1 MAKLYPP
8 VLAGTIPAF
17 SGTSIE
23 VPFSMSRAVSVTEVA
38 GLVLKVK
45 KIGGAILGTVTISG
59 CPNPAKFS
67 VAGLGLAIGEFYK
80 VQLAYISTD
89 REVGFFSTVGI
100 VKYTST
106 PRVIIDGLDPVQ
118 SNNHNYVYT
127 GLYRQANYDEA
138 NGTYMTEAYDT
149 SEKLY
154 SSRFR
159 LYDEN
164 YTLIKDTGDILHN
177 AHGDVSAYEATDT
190 FEFHDDLEIDKP
202 YYIEYI
208 ATTSNGMV
216 VSSPR
221 YKLNQRRL
229 RPMILNAHLEVKNN
243 FDTGAIQ
250 VNLVQD
256 TDELASGLFL
266 LSRSSSRNPNKWEP
280 MKEFAL
286 QSEYP
291 SRILY
296 NDYTVEQGITYRYS
310 LQQYN
315 NHNIYSERRISN
327 SVTADFE
334 DLFLYDG
341 ERQLAVRFNPKV
353 ATFKENKMEQ
363 KTETIGN
370 KYPFIIKN
378 GSVAYKELSISGL
391 ISYQMDEIEQ
401 FMSKDDL
408 ELPYNTFDKKRYS
421 LRDPVTDNIRAE
433 RIFKTEVLSW
443 LNNGGIKL
451 YRSPTEGNFVVRLM
465 NVTTSPMDQ
474 LGRML
479 HTFNCVAYE
488 MAEPTYDSLISF
500 GILEPAINTPQTMR
514 WKTVDLREIAIQ
526 NAQSAN
532 PKDFIQINKG
542 MNLGIESV
550 LEVYS
555 IDFEGLAPGSYFLAG
570 ESELSCQK
578 IFIGSTGS
586 YHYVTENPYTYIA
599 IPAKIGNRFI
609 EYSGNFNFGYKG
621 WVKSSFDLI
630 TDVKI
635 IDVVSHQFIGDAYTR
650 RKGEANIISD
660 LTDIKHSV
668 LAVKYIKL
676 FPREIH
682 PLYYDP
688 VNDFYYLTEKDLA
701 HGGIHYTPEELP
713 AQLNM
718 LHLYKLYHV
727 RGSGL
732 KPESG
737 QSYEDLYLDIKNE
750 DYYLDQSFKETP
762 EFMMENRKY
771 VYIDPYMYYWK
782 RVNNRLNAGENI
794 TNCKIFSINDM
805 ELYNVTIGNDTIN
818 MYDVFYNAYHGFE
831 DVQYISNGP
840 GVIMELGYQMQEST
854 YNFELEDS
862 VLHNRYVELYGNR
875 GKLKNYIAERQKL
888 NASTETVNALLSDFR
903 ALEEDYINQL
913 TDKIQSYREENN
925 LNE

>member
-45 KIGGAILGTVTISG
+45 KIGGATLGTVTISG

-67 VAGLGLAIGEFYK
+67 VASMGLAIGEFYK

-106 PRVIIDGLDPVQ
+106 PRVVIDGLDPIQ

-127 GLYRQANYDEA
+127 GLYRQANYDED
-138 NGTYMTEAYDT
+138 NGTYATEAYDT

-154 SSRFR
+154 SSRFC

-190 FEFHDDLEIDKP
+190 FEFHDDFEIDKP

-266 LSRSSSRNPNKWEP
+266 LSRASSKTPNKWEP

-291 SRILY
+291 NRILY

-353 ATFKENKMEQ
+353 ATFKENKVEQ

-391 ISYQMDEIEQ
+391 ISYQMDAIEQ

-408 ELPYNTFDKKRYS
+408 ELPYNSFDKKRYPM
-421 LRDPVTDNIRAE
+421 RDLITDNIRAE

-443 LNNGGIKL
+443 LNNGGVKL

-465 NVTTSPMDQ
+465 NITTSPMDQ

-514 WKTVDLREIAIQ
+514 WKTVDLREAALK
-526 NAQSAN
+526 NAELPQ
-532 PKDFIQINKG
+532 PKDYIQINIG

-550 LEVYS
+550 LDVHS
-555 IDFEGLAPGSYFLAG
+555 IDFEGLTPGSYFLAG

-586 YHYVTENPYTYIA
+586 YHYVTEIPYTYVA
-599 IPAKIGNRFI
+599 IPAKIGNRVI
-609 EYSGNFNFGYKG
+609 EYSGSFNFGYKG

-630 TDVKI
+630 TDVRI
-635 IDVVSHQFIGDAYTR
+635 IDVVGQQFIGNAYL
-650 RKGEANIISD
+650 RKDKKNILD
-660 LTDIKHSV
+660 YLADIKHSV

-676 FPREIH
+676 FPREIR
-682 PLYYDP
+682 PLYYDEI
-688 VNDFYYLTEKDLA
+688 NNFYYLTEKDVE
-701 HGGIHYTPEELP
+701 HGGIHYTEDNLFE
-713 AQLNM
+713 QLDM
-718 LHLYKLYHV
+718 LHLYKLYRV
-727 RGSGL
+727 R
-732 KPESG
+732 KT
-737 QSYEDLYLDIKNE
+737 YHDINNE

-762 EFMMENRKY
+762 EYIMQGRHY
-771 VYIDPYMYYWK
+771 VYIDPYMYYWRK
-782 RVNNRLNAGENI
+782 INNRLFEGENV
-794 TNCKIFSINDM
+794 THCKVTGVNDM
-805 ELYNVTIGNDTIN
+805 SLYNVTIGNDTIN
-818 MYDVFYNAYHGFE
+818 MYDVFYNVYHGFE
-831 DVQYISNGP
+831 EVQYISNGP
-840 GVIMELGYQMQEST
+840 GVLMELGYQMQEST
-854 YNFELEDS
+854 YNFELEDP
-862 VLHNRYVELYGNR
+862 VLHARYVELYGSK
-875 GKLKNYIAERQKL
+875 GKLKNYIKERQKL
-888 NASTETVNALLSDFR
+888 DTSTETVNALLAEFR

-913 TDKIQSYREENN
+913 TDKIESYREENN

>member
-1 MAKLYPP
+1 MAKLSPP

-45 KIGGAILGTVTISG
+45 KIGGATLGTVTISG

-67 VAGLGLAIGEFYK
+67 IAGMGLAIGEFYK
-80 VQLAYISTD
+80 VQLAYISTN

-106 PRVIIDGLDPVQ
+106 PRVVIDGLDPVQ

-127 GLYRQANYDEA
+127 GLYRQANYDED
-138 NGTYMTEAYDT
+138 NGTYVTEMYDT

-154 SSRFR
+154 SSRFC

-164 YTLIKDTGDILHN
+164 YTLIKDTGDVLHN

-190 FEFHDDLEIDKP
+190 FEFHDDFEIDKP

-229 RPMILNAHLEVKNN
+229 RPMVLNAHLEVKNN

-266 LSRSSSRNPNKWEP
+266 LSRASSKAPNKWEP

-291 SRILY
+291 NRILY

-327 SVTADFE
+327 RVTADFE

-353 ATFKENKMEQ
+353 ATFKENKVEQ

-391 ISYQMDEIEQ
+391 ISYQMDAIEQ

-408 ELPYNTFDKKRYS
+408 ELPYNSFDKKRYPM
-421 LRDPVTDNIRAE
+421 RDLITDNIRAE

-443 LNNGGIKL
+443 LNNGGVKL

-465 NVTTSPMDQ
+465 NITTSPMDQ

-514 WKTVDLREIAIQ
+514 WKTVDLREAALK
-526 NAQSAN
+526 NAELPQ
-532 PKDFIQINKG
+532 PKDYIQINIG

-550 LEVYS
+550 LDVYS
-555 IDFEGLAPGSYFLAG
+555 IDFEGLTPGSYFLAG
-570 ESELSCQK
+570 ASELSCQK

-586 YHYVTENPYTYIA
+586 YHYVAERPYTYVA
-599 IPAKIGNRFI
+599 IPAKIGDKVI
-609 EYSGNFNFGYKG
+609 EYSGSFNFGYKG

-630 TDVKI
+630 TNVKI
-635 IDVVSHQFIGDAYTR
+635 IDVVSHQFIGNAYLR
-650 RKGEANIISD
+650 RKGNINILDD

-676 FPREIH
+676 FPREIR

-688 VNDFYYLTEKDLA
+688 ANDFYYLTEKDLE
-701 HGGIHYTPEELP
+701 HGGIHYTAENLYE
-713 AQLNM
+713 QLNM
-718 LHLYKLYHV
+718 LHLYKLYYV
-727 RGSGL
+727 RGLGPD
-732 KPESG
+732 KN
-737 QSYEDLYLDIKNE
+737 YEDSYLDIKNE

-762 EFMMENRKY
+762 EFIVENRQY
-771 VYIDPYMYYWK
+771 VYIDPYMYYWRK
-782 RVNNRLNAGENI
+782 INNRLYPGEDI
-794 TNCKIFSINDM
+794 THCKVFSINDM

-818 MYDVFYNAYHGFE
+818 MYDVFYNVYHGFE
-831 DVQYISNGP
+831 EVQYISNGP
-840 GVIMELGYQMQEST
+840 GVLMELGYQMQEST
-854 YNFELEDS
+854 YNFELEDP
-862 VLHNRYVELYGNR
+862 VLRSRYTKLYGSK
-875 GKLKNYIAERQKL
+875 GKLKNYIKERQKL
-888 NASTETVNALLSDFR
+888 NTSTETVEALLTEFR
-903 ALEEDYINQL
+903 ILEEDYINQL
-913 TDKIQSYREENN
+913 TDKIESYREENN

>member
-45 KIGGAILGTVTISG
+45 KIGGATLGTVTISG

-67 VAGLGLAIGEFYK
+67 IASMGLAIGEFYK
-80 VQLAYISTD
+80 VQLAYISTN

-106 PRVIIDGLDPVQ
+106 PRVVIDGLDPIQ

-127 GLYRQANYDEA
+127 GLYRQANYDED
-138 NGTYMTEAYDT
+138 NGTYDTELYDT

-154 SSRFR
+154 SSRFC

-164 YTLIKDTGDILHN
+164 YTLIKDTGDVLHN
-177 AHGDVSAYEATDT
+177 AHGDVNAYEATDT
-190 FEFHDDLEIDKP
+190 FEFHDDFEIDKP

-266 LSRSSSRNPNKWEP
+266 LSRASSRTPNKWEP

-291 SRILY
+291 NRILY
-296 NDYTVEQGITYRYS
+296 NDYTVEQGITYHYS

-353 ATFKENKMEQ
+353 ATFKENKVEQ

-391 ISYQMDEIEQ
+391 ISYQMDAIEQ

-408 ELPYNTFDKKRYS
+408 ELPYNSFDKKRYPM
-421 LRDPVTDNIRAE
+421 RDLITDNIRAE

-443 LNNGGIKL
+443 LNNGGVKL

-465 NVTTSPMDQ
+465 NITTSPMDQ

-514 WKTVDLREIAIQ
+514 WKTVNLREAALK
-526 NAQSAN
+526 NAESPQ
-532 PKDFIQINKG
+532 PKDYIQINIG

-550 LEVYS
+550 LEVHS
-555 IDFEGLAPGSYFLAG
+555 IDFEGLTPGSYFLAG

-586 YHYVTENPYTYIA
+586 YHYVTERPYTYVA
-599 IPAKIGNRFI
+599 IPAKIGGRVI
-609 EYSGNFNFGYKG
+609 EYSGSFNFGYKG

-635 IDVVSHQFIGDAYTR
+635 IDVVGQQFIGNAYTR
-650 RKGEANIISD
+650 KGEKNILDYLS
-660 LTDIKHSV
+660 DIKHSV
-668 LAVKYIKL
+668 LAIKYIKL
-676 FPREIH
+676 FPREIR

-701 HGGIHYTPEELP
+701 HGGIHYTAENLCE
-713 AQLNM
+713 QLNM
-718 LHLYKLYHV
+718 LHLYKLYYA
-727 RGSGL
+727 RGLGPG
-732 KPESG
+732 KN
-737 QSYEDLYLDIKNE
+737 YEDSYLDIENE

-762 EFMMENRKY
+762 EFIMENRQY
-771 VYIDPYMYYWK
+771 VYIDPYMYYWRK
-782 RVNNRLNAGENI
+782 INNRLYPEENV
-794 TNCKIFSINDM
+794 THCKVFSTNDM
-805 ELYNVTIGNDTIN
+805 GLYNVTIGNDTIN
-818 MYDVFYNAYHGFE
+818 MYDVFYNVYHGFE
-831 DVQYISNGP
+831 EVQYISNGP
-840 GVIMELGYQMQEST
+840 GVLMELGYQMQEST
-854 YNFELEDS
+854 YNFELEDP
-862 VLHNRYVELYGNR
+862 VLHARYVELYGTK
-875 GKLKNYIAERQKL
+875 GKLKNYIKERQKL
-888 NASTETVNALLSDFR
+888 DTSTETVNALLTEFR

-913 TDKIQSYREENN
+913 TNKIESYREENN

>member
-23 VPFSMSRAVSVTEVA
+23 VPFSMSRAVSVTEVT

-45 KIGGAILGTVTISG
+45 KISGTTLGTVTISG
-59 CPNPAKFS
+59 CPNPARFS
-67 VAGLGLAIGEFYK
+67 ISNLKMAVGEFYK
-80 VQLAYISTD
+80 VQLAYVSTD
-89 REVGFFSTVGI
+89 NEIGYFSTVGI

-106 PRVIIDGLDPVQ
+106 PKVAIDGLDPIQ

-127 GLYRQANYDEA
+127 GLYRQANYDA
-138 NGTYMTEAYDT
+138 DSGNYDTESYDT

-154 SSRFR
+154 SSRFC

-164 YTLIKDTGDILHN
+164 YRLVKDTGEMLHN

-190 FEFHDDLEIDKP
+190 FEFHDDFEIDKP

-216 VSSPR
+216 KASPR

-229 RPMILNAHLEVKNN
+229 RPMVLNAHLEVKND
-243 FDTGAIQ
+243 FDAGIIQ

-266 LSRSSSRNPNKWEP
+266 LSRSSSKNPNKWEP

-291 SRILY
+291 NRVLY
-296 NDYTVEQGITYRYS
+296 KDYTVEQGITYRYS

-327 SVTADFE
+327 RVTADFE

-341 ERQLAVRFNPKV
+341 ERQLAIRFNPKV
-353 ATFKENKMEQ
+353 STFKENRVEQ

-378 GSVAYKELSISGL
+378 GSVGYKELAISGL
-391 ISYQMDEIEQ
+391 ISYQMDSIEQ

-408 ELPYNTFDKKRYS
+408 ELPYNSFDKKRYG
-421 LRDPVTDNIRAE
+421 LRDLITDNIRAE
-433 RIFKTEVLSW
+433 RIFKTEVLAW

-465 NVTTSPMDQ
+465 NITTTPMDQ

-479 HTFNCVAYE
+479 HSFSCAAYE

-500 GILEPAINTPQTMR
+500 GILEPEINTPQTMR
-514 WKTVDLREIAIQ
+514 WKTVDLREAALK

-532 PKDFIQINKG
+532 PQELIQINVG

-550 LEVYS
+550 LDVYS
-555 IDFEGLAPGSYFLAG
+555 LDFEGMTPGSYFLVG
-570 ESELSCQK
+570 SSSSNCQK

-586 YHYVTENPYTYIA
+586 YHYVTEDPYLYVA
-599 IPAKIGNRFI
+599 IPAKIGGRTI
-609 EYSGNFNFGYKG
+609 EYSGSLNFGYKG

-630 TDVKI
+630 TEVKI
-635 IDVVSHQFIGDAYTR
+635 IDVVGQQFIGNAYAT
-650 RKGEANIISD
+650 KGQNNILD
-660 LTDIKHSV
+660 YLTDIKHSV
-668 LAVKYIKL
+668 LAMKYIKL
-676 FPREIH
+676 FPREIR
-682 PLYYDP
+682 PLYFDEQ
-688 VNDFYYLTEKDLA
+688 NDFYYLTEKDIS
-701 HGGIHYTPEELP
+701 HGGIHYTPETLFE
-713 AQLNM
+713 QLNM
-718 LHLYKLYHV
+718 MYLYKLYRV
-727 RGSGL
+727 RT
-732 KPESG
+732 
-737 QSYEDLYLDIKNE
+737 QYEDIRNE

-762 EFMMENRKY
+762 EHITQNRHY
-771 VYIDPYMYYWK
+771 VYIDPYAYYWRK
-782 RVNNRLNAGENI
+782 VNNRLDGIANV
-794 TNCKIFSINDM
+794 TDCKITSSNDM
-805 ELYNVTIGNDTIN
+805 NLYDVTIDGNTIN
-818 MYDVFYNAYHGFE
+818 MYDVFSNVYHGME
-831 DVQYISNGP
+831 DIQQISNGP
-840 GVIMELGYQMQEST
+840 GVLMELGYQMQEST
-854 YNFELEDS
+854 YNFEQEDP
-862 VLHNRYVELYGNR
+862 VLRSRYVELYGSQ
-875 GKLKNYIAERQKL
+875 GKLKAYTDECKKL
-888 NASTETVNALLSDFR
+888 DTTTENVNALLADFR
-903 ALEEDYINQL
+903 LFEEDYINQL
-913 TDKIQSYREENN
+913 TDKIQTYREENN